1 MTLKELK
8 DFINK
13 LPDKFNEYEVENA
26 EYMGGD
32 EEDVKYRLD
41 KPIVAIYVRE
51 DTKEILIMN
60 KPMEEYK

>member
-13 LPDKFNEYEVENA
+13 LPDRFNEYEVENA

-41 KPIVAIYVRE
+41 KPIIAIYVRE